1 MHDDMINKKM
11 HKENKKEV
19 KEMGDSKWAVDLING
34 PNQIKRQSCKLLDW
48 NQRVEE
54 ARVHGKTYTRAH

>member
-34 PNQIKRQSCKLLDW
+34 PDQIKRQSCKLLD
-48 NQRVEE
+48 
-54 ARVHGKTYTRAH
+54 